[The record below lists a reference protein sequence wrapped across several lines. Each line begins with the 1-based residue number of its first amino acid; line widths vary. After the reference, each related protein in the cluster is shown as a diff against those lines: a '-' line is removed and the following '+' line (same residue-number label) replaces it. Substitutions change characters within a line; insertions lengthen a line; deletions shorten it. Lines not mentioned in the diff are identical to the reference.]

1 MKLLHFAPLFF
12 YIIKSLDFESC
23 VLLISRMG
31 VNNIERIVSPLVE
44 KGLKSVL
51 LFGVP
56 TKLEKVN

>member
-1 MKLLHFAPLFF
+1 MKLLHFALVFF
-12 YIIKSLDFESC
+12 YIITLDFESC

-51 LFGVP
+51 LFGVA
-56 TKLEKVN
+56 TKLEKVY